1 MLAFATSLAAC
12 AGHTSPS
19 ASASG
24 TPGPAS
30 RPENHVA
37 HPVVEAT
44 TSAPV
49 PDASAAAAGP
59 ATATLPSPTATARG
73 PRIITLSASPAI
85 VHAGGSIALRV
96 HTSADVASVTGTV
109 SAYTLPFTRTSPG
122 RFELAFAI
130 PANVPGF
137 FHGTY
142 AMNVTARASGGA
154 SDTRSVAITFQ

>member
-12 AGHTSPS
+12 AGHASTSSSGAGEPTSRPANHVTRPVEPPAAPVPS
-19 ASASG
+19 ASVAA
-24 TPGPAS
+24 PGPA
-30 RPENHVA
+30 
-37 HPVVEAT
+37 
-44 TSAPV
+44 
-49 PDASAAAAGP
+49 AAVS
-59 ATATLPSPTATARG
+59 PSPAATARG
-73 PRIITLSASPAI
+73 PHIIALSASPAI

-96 HTSADVASVTGTV
+96 RTSADVASVTGTV